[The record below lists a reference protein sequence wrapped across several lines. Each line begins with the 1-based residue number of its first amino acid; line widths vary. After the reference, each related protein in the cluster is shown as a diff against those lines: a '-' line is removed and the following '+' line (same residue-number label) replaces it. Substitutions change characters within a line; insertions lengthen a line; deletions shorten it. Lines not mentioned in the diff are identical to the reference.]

1 MGKEKD
7 AIDEIINYLKEEQ
20 KQLNILR
27 DMIIEYE
34 SKRKKTICDKIKD
47 FFYSRIYLKNKI

>member
-27 DMIIEYE
+27 DMIIE
-34 SKRKKTICDKIKD
+34 
-47 FFYSRIYLKNKI
+47 

>member
-7 AIDEIINYLKEEQ
+7 AIDEILNYLKEEQ

-34 SKRKKTICDKIKD
+34 KKKTICDRIKD
-47 FFYSRIYLKNKI
+47 FFYSHLYLKIKI

>member
-34 SKRKKTICDKIKD
+34 SKRKKSICDKIKD
-47 FFYSRIYLKNKI
+47 FFYSRIYLKIKI